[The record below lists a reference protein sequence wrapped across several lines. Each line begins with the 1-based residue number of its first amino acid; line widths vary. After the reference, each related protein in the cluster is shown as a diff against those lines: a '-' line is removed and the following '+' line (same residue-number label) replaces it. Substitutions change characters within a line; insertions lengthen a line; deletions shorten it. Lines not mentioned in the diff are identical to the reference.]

1 MRTTLNIEDDALGA
15 IKKYAEHRAISL
27 GDAASALILR
37 GIESV
42 PQFKTENGWVIF
54 DLPSSAPPLTNELVD
69 EWENADHGEE
79 FDRAFSPRR

>member
-1 MRTTLNIEDDALGA
+1 MRTTLNIEDEALEG
-15 IKKYAEHRAISL
+15 IKKYAEHRSISL

-54 DLPSSAPPLTNELVD
+54 DLPAGAPPLTNELLD
-69 EWENADHGEE
+69 EWENTDHGEE
-79 FDRAFSPRR
+79 FSRAFSPRR